1 MLRDRFDAARDAAG
15 IPKAQF
21 QPRGLRATAATTLDD
36 DGGIRL
42 EHTTERM
49 TAQYIRHKVGKK
61 VKPVRRIAEHAQS
74 CGTRPGNFGP
84 ILLLLR

>member
-1 MLRDRFDAARDAAG
+1 MLRDRVDAARDAAG

-49 TAQYIRHKVGKK
+49 AAQYIRHKVGSPFGELRNTGR
-61 VKPVRRIAEHAQS
+61 VAER
-74 CGTRPGNFGP
+74 G
-84 ILLLLR
+84 L

>member
-1 MLRDRFDAARDAAG
+1 M
-15 IPKAQF
+15 
-21 QPRGLRATAATTLDD
+21 RATAATTLDD

-61 VKPVRRIAEHAQS
+61 VKPVR
-74 CGTRPGNFGP
+74 
-84 ILLLLR
+84 